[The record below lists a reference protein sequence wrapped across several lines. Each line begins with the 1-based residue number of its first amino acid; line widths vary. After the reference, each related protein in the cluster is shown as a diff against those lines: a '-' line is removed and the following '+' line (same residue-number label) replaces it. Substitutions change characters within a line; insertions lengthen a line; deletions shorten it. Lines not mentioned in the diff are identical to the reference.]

1 MVPIWVPTADRVA
14 NAAVTDL
21 MAHFNAK
28 LGRSIHDYAGLHK
41 FSVHEPEEFWDGI
54 WEHARLIGIKK
65 GPTMVRRTEM
75 PGAQFYPESLI
86 NFAENCLAHNA
97 PENEIAVNLIH
108 RDRGSHGAHVERT
121 QTTGREFQIHVD

>member
-1 MVPIWVPTADRVA
+1 MLDCT
-14 NAAVTDL
+14 T
-21 MAHFNAK
+21 
-28 LGRSIHDYAGLHK
+28 
-41 FSVHEPEEFWDGI
+41 SVHEPEEFWDGI

-97 PENEIAVNLIH
+97 PENEIAIISYTETEAARSHVKEPDN
-108 RDRGSHGAHVERT
+108 GSRISV
-121 QTTGREFQIHVD
+121 HVD